1 MQTGYVFQ
9 RGQSWVIKFYE
20 TVLVDGKS
28 VRRRVLKR
36 LATKCDE
43 YPDEKSVAALAAE
56 ILEPVNR
63 QTAPASA
70 EALASFLEHVYL
82 PACQKELRPS
92 TAAGYADMLRL
103 VKPHLNGLRVREV
116 EPRHVDKLLRA
127 VAATPT
133 KAGEARAHTT
143 MANCRNFLSGAFRFA
158 IREALYSKHN
168 PVREIKLPKGL
179 KRMEDT
185 YAYSLAEE
193 LAMIKV
199 LPEPARTVVMAAAF
213 SGFRHSELRGLRWED
228 YTGPTIKVERSVW
241 GKHIGETKT
250 EGSRAEVDVIAPLR
264 NALDA
269 HKKRY
274 PSASG
279 YIFEGGTGQPLVLAN
294 LARRTIRPALEKAKL
309 EWYGWHAFRRG
320 LATNLHELGVDD
332 LTIQRICRHDDVAT
346 TQKHYMK
353 TRTAPRKAAM
363 QKLEKA
369 FGKTKNPASRS
380 K

>member
-1 MQTGYVFQ
+1 MQTGQIFE
-9 RGQSWVIKFYE
+9 RGKSWVIKFYE
-20 TVLVDGKS
+20 TVLVDGQP

-36 LATKCDE
+36 LAAKGLD
-43 YPDEKSVAALAAE
+43 YPDKKSVESLAAE
-56 ILEPVNR
+56 MLEPVNK
-63 QTAPASA
+63 QVAPAST
-70 EALASFLEHVYL
+70 EALVSFLEFVYL
-82 PACQKELRPS
+82 PACKKELRPS
-92 TAAGYADMLRL
+92 TAAGYEDMLRL
-103 VKPHLNGLRVREV
+103 VKPHLHGLRVREV
-116 EPRHVDKLLRA
+116 EPRHMDKLLRD

-133 KAGEARAHTT
+133 KSGQMRAHTT
-143 MANCRNFLSGAFRFA
+143 LTNCRNFLSGAFRYA

-168 PVREIKLPKGL
+168 PVREIRLPKGL

-185 YAYSLAEE
+185 YAYSFAEVQ
-193 LAMIKV
+193 AMLKK
-199 LPEPARTVVMAAAF
+199 LQEPARTVVMAAAF

-228 YTGPTIKVERSVW
+228 YTGATIKVVRSVW
-241 GKHIGETKT
+241 GKHVGETKT

-264 NALDA
+264 KALNA

-309 EWYGWHAFRRG
+309 EWHGWHAFRRG

-346 TQKHYMK
+346 TQRHYVK
-353 TRTAPRKAAM
+353 TRDAGRKAAM

-369 FGKTKNPASRS
+369 IARS